1 MVLVIHVSDYLHGV
15 GYTCICMFKVIH
27 APCVCGVG
35 DVRYVSEYL
44 YRTIKS
50 LRKGFLLQA
59 LHGNKMLHIHV
70 CLSAERFLW
79 SSTLSSI
86 CIRAG
91 VLKFD
96 WLAYLTIGP
105 EVGVSNL
112 CQDRKL
118 SQDFFLIW
126 NYAAPREVSGA
137 D

>member
-1 MVLVIHVSDYLHGV
+1 MYIMSLNICTEPSRASERASCFKHYMATRCFTYMYVYL
-15 GYTCICMFKVIH
+15 
-27 APCVCGVG
+27 
-35 DVRYVSEYL
+35 
-44 YRTIKS
+44 
-50 LRKGFLLQA
+50 
-59 LHGNKMLHIHV
+59 
-70 CLSAERFLW
+70 LSCFLW

-126 NYAAPREVSGA
+126 NYAAPRELSGA